1 MKSHRFCG
9 FALLICVRASLLGI
23 IIGGGGGILV
33 REIDDGAK
41 ADADV
46 ANGEGGGGE
55 GADEEGEGEPEE
67 EGLEGFGFE
76 EEEGESE
83 EDGRERKGLSK
94 EGWGSVTVLVPL
106 PALLECKRWRCGTRP
121 VQ

>member
-1 MKSHRFCG
+1 M
-9 FALLICVRASLLGI
+9 
-23 IIGGGGGILV
+23 LV

-41 ADADV
+41 ADANV
-46 ANGEGGGGE
+46 ASGEGGGGE
-55 GADEEGEGEPEE
+55 GADEEGEGEPEV
-67 EGLEGFGFE
+67 EGLEGFGFK

-83 EDGRERKGLSK
+83 EDGRERKGEKRSGLVGLLK

-106 PALLECKRWRCGTRP
+106 PTLLECKRWRCGTRP